1 MEANPKGAFRKEKE
15 ERLGRRSNTGPR
27 RDALAPFCFAADAL
41 PHGELVLQTKLQT
54 NSAAQ
59 NGIGQHKPAP
69 LA

>member
-15 ERLGRRSNTGPR
+15 ERLGRRSNTGRAVMRSR
-27 RDALAPFCFAADAL
+27 RFCFAADAL